1 MNEIV
6 SEITHEESFIMIRNL
21 LATTAIATLVATGAF
36 AQDATTP
43 APAPAEP
50 APMTEQADQ
59 AAPKVTGE
67 GNLATQIIGESVFN
81 GTGDDAQNVGDVNDI
96 VIGADGNIE
105 ALVIGVG
112 GFLGIGEKDVAVD
125 FEQLEWAER
134 DGDRWLVAP
143 MTKEQLETQAAFDRS
158 AYEPEQPVAST
169 DPAATTPPAGGIAPA
184 DPMAPAPTAEAPA
197 EPAPDAAA
205 EAPAPAEP
213 AAPAPDATAEA
224 PATTT
229 PVPETTTQA
238 PAEPAPADQM
248 AQNPAPADP
257 AAPAPDAS
265 TDTTTTGAIDKSTLT
280 EMPATD
286 VRAEEMIGTKVYG
299 AGDVDVGE
307 IGDVVL
313 TPDGK
318 IDAYIVDVGGFL
330 GAGEK
335 EVALGSDNLAF
346 MTDKDGNKYL
356 YTTFSKEQL
365 DAAAAYD
372 EKTYTEKRDDQRL
385 MMTQ

>member
-1 MNEIV
+1 
-6 SEITHEESFIMIRNL
+6 MIRNL

-50 APMTEQADQ
+50 APMTEGATT
-59 AAPKVTGE
+59 AAPKVSADGH
-67 GNLATQIIGESVFN
+67 LATQIIGESVYN
-81 GTGDDAQNVGDVNDI
+81 GTGEDAQNVGDINDI

-105 ALVIGVG
+105 AVVVGVG

-125 FEQLEWAER
+125 FAQLEWAER

-169 DPAATTPPAGGIAPA
+169 EPAPPAGGV
-184 DPMAPAPTAEAPA
+184 APAPDTT
-197 EPAPDAAA
+197 A

-213 AAPAPDATAEA
+213 TAPAPDATAEA

-229 PVPETTTQA
+229 PVPETTAQA

-265 TDTTTTGAIDKSTLT
+265 TDTTTTAAIDKSTLT
-280 EMPATD
+280 EMPA
-286 VRAEEMIGTKVYG
+286 A
-299 AGDVDVGE
+299 
-307 IGDVVL
+307 
-313 TPDGK
+313 
-318 IDAYIVDVGGFL
+318 
-330 GAGEK
+330 
-335 EVALGSDNLAF
+335 EVAGRRYDRH
-346 MTDKDGNKYL
+346 DGL
-356 YTTFSKEQL
+356 
-365 DAAAAYD
+365 
-372 EKTYTEKRDDQRL
+372 RRR
-385 MMTQ
+385 